1 MSTKHTPGKWYADI
15 DGECANVRHEDGGL
29 IAQCTHLRGRHGL
42 GGRRSAEEVAA
53 NARLFAAAPGLL
65 AVARKALD
73 AWTGDGPPID
83 LDELRAAIAKATG
96 AA

>member
-1 MSTKHTPGKWYADI
+1 MSNEITQAQWIAD
-15 DGECANVRHEDGGL
+15 GNYVLRKTNREVVASVSNQRRAFL
-29 IAQCTHLRGRHGL
+29 I
-42 GGRRSAEEVAA
+42 
-53 NARLFAAAPGLL
+53 AAAPELL

>member
-1 MSTKHTPGKWYADI
+1 MNFTKGPWRHVPWHIEEGDPT
-15 DGECANVRHEDGGL
+15 VRAPAGWI
-29 IAQCTHLRGRHGL
+29 IASVH
-42 GGRRSAEEVAA
+42 SDA
-53 NARLFAAAPGLL
+53 NARLIAAAPELL

-83 LDELRAAIAKATG
+83 LDELRAAIAKAG

>member
-1 MSTKHTPGKWYADI
+1 MSAHTPGPWVSVHTHPNPD
-15 DGECANVRHEDGGL
+15 VRAK
-29 IAQCTHLRGRHGL
+29 IAYIEGGRH
-42 GGRRSAEEVAA
+42 RRPLEIATVYRCDSDAEQEA
-53 NARLFAAAPGLL
+53 NARLIAAAPELL

-83 LDELRAAIAKATG
+83 LDELRAAIAKAG